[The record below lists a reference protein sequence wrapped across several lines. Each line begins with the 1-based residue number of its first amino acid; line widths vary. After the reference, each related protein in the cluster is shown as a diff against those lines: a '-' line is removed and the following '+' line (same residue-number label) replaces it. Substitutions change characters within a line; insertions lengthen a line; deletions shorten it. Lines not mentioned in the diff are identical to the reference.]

1 MKLSV
6 SYLKPGMV
14 LESPV
19 YSDRGKL
26 LLNSNRTLT
35 RSYINAL
42 KKVGVLAVHIKGIGG
57 LDEAEAE
64 KALSNEVKID
74 TLTSIQSFVER
85 NMSAKNFQALV
96 LSVQNII
103 DEILSGKIIT
113 GGLAEISAYDSYTY
127 SHSVD
132 VCVLS
137 IAIGHQMGL
146 PRATLVNL
154 GVGGL
159 LHDLGKTRIP
169 LEILNKPGKLTDDEF
184 DEMKRHSAIGY
195 EMACY
200 EFEQK
205 LEDETVNIILNHHER
220 FDGSGYPRALRG
232 DELSPLDMICGAADV
247 YNSMTTDRVYR
258 KAFPCS
264 EAYEMILGSGD
275 NYFSM
280 DVVEAF
286 AKSIMPYPLGTLVE
300 MSDGRR
306 ACVVDANPSLPAR
319 PVVKILGT
327 EDLIDLS
334 ANLSLVIK
342 SQLSAIDVS
351 KLAVIRDI

>member
-1 MKLSV
+1 
-6 SYLKPGMV
+6 
-14 LESPV
+14 
-19 YSDRGKL
+19 
-26 LLNSNRTLT
+26 
-35 RSYINAL
+35 
-42 KKVGVLAVHIKGIGG
+42 
-57 LDEAEAE
+57 
-64 KALSNEVKID
+64 
-74 TLTSIQSFVER
+74 
-85 NMSAKNFQALV
+85 
-96 LSVQNII
+96 
-103 DEILSGKIIT
+103 
-113 GGLAEISAYDSYTY
+113 
-127 SHSVD
+127 
-132 VCVLS
+132 
-137 IAIGHQMGL
+137 
-146 PRATLVNL
+146 
-154 GVGGL
+154 
-159 LHDLGKTRIP
+159 
-169 LEILNKPGKLTDDEF
+169 
-184 DEMKRHSAIGY
+184 MKRHSAIGY

-220 FDGSGYPRALRG
+220 FDGSGYPRALKG